1 MSRGIT
7 SDPDRLLREARA
19 LAQLRHAGIVAVYDV
34 AVAGRCCFVVS
45 ELLAGPSLSRWL
57 EDHRPPVVEAVQ
69 IAAAVADALAHAHS
83 RSVVHRDVKPS
94 NVVFAEDRRPVLV
107 DFGLA
112 LTDMDVAAERGI
124 VSGTPAFMSPE
135 QAGGRGHRPDGRT
148 DVYGLAA
155 TLYAMLCGR
164 SPFRGRSHADIFRQ
178 VREDEPQPP
187 RQLRPDLPLELE
199 RVCLKGMAKLPG
211 DRYTTAARLR
221 GGAAARGRPSPR
233 RSRHLLRPRSP
244 RVRRVWS
251 HRSRRLLRA
260 RSAAREPNGDRSRYS
275 SVCANRTRATKTRW
289 NA

>member
-1 MSRGIT
+1 
-7 SDPDRLLREARA
+7 
-19 LAQLRHAGIVAVYDV
+19 
-34 AVAGRCCFVVS
+34 
-45 ELLAGPSLSRWL
+45 
-57 EDHRPPVVEAVQ
+57 VVEAVQ

-211 DRYTTAARLR
+211 EPLHDRGRLR

-233 RSRHLLRPRSP
+233 ARATSSARGRHASVGCGRTGRGGSFE
-244 RVRRVWS
+244 R
-251 HRSRRLLRA
+251 
-260 RSAAREPNGDRSRYS
+260 AARPANRTATDQRYS